1 MSLQS
6 KPNPDDDSAGV
17 RAVALLCCLQA
28 ASRSLPKRQHC
39 PGSMRTK
46 EPEQDLSAASLSELS
61 ETEAALVTRAIDDLA
76 ATTSVDPASISLVS
90 IEPVEWPDAS
100 LGCPQPDM
108 MYAQMLTPGYRI
120 VLSTGDET
128 VEYHTATD
136 PDGPVVHCEET
147 E

>member
-1 MSLQS
+1 M
-6 KPNPDDDSAGV
+6 KKTK
-17 RAVALLCCLQA
+17 
-28 ASRSLPKRQHC
+28 SRCKIS
-39 PGSMRTK
+39 
-46 EPEQDLSAASLSELS
+46 SAASLSELS

-76 ATTSVDPASISLVS
+76 ATTGVDPASITLVS
-90 IEPVEWPDAS
+90 IEPVEWRDSS

-147 E
+147 Q